1 MSNTMKWIRT
11 SLLAGVAAAA
21 GSAAFAQSPLD
32 QALQV
37 ARSSTQ
43 QGAQAQEQIDEVADQ
58 ADDLERQYLALRQQI
73 EDQEV
78 FVQQQEVFLQSQQV
92 EISELQ
98 RQLER
103 VDTLEAEVTPMLLEM
118 TVALEDFI
126 AQDLPF
132 QMQLRQSRLDNIRNL
147 LGDATVSVAET
158 YRVILNAYEIES
170 SYGRSL
176 RVYSDV
182 VELDGVPQDVKF
194 LQLGRVALIRVFQ
207 SGDRAGEMEIM
218 TKDNQEWRAL
228 PGSFA
233 QNVQRA
239 IRIGEEVTT
248 PEVFIAPLPGPERAQ

>member
-21 GSAAFAQSPLD
+21 GAAHAQSPLD

-37 ARSSTQ
+37 ARQSTQ

-73 EDQEV
+73 DDQEV
-78 FVQQQEVFLQSQQV
+78 FVQQQEVFLQSQGV
-92 EISELQ
+92 EISELR

-103 VDTLEAEVTPMLLEM
+103 VDTLEAEVIPMLLEM
-118 TVALEDFI
+118 TVSLEDFI
-126 AQDLPF
+126 EQDLPF
-132 QMQLRQSRLDNIRNL
+132 QTDLRQSRLDNIRNL
-147 LGDATVSVAET
+147 LGDATVSPAET

-176 RVYSDV
+176 RVYEDV
-182 VELDGVPQDVKF
+182 VETEGEPAQVKF
-194 LQLGRVALIRVFQ
+194 LQMGRVALIRVFQ
-207 SGDRAGEMEIM
+207 SGPRAGDMEMM
-218 TKDNQEWRAL
+218 TKDNQEWRSL
-228 PGSFA
+228 PSGYTA
-233 QNVQRA
+233 NVQRA